1 MRHRRLNIKFS
12 PAQDVASTLKIEDAG
27 KGGNGGTL
35 TLENVYSLKAQGI
48 KLIVNASQPTAGGNA
63 TFKAGCEYGHELL
76 TLSAT
81 HDTKGKK
88 TEVAATTGAASC
100 NFWAGLKATFTGG
113 ALKKSDSQAMV
124 AYTGP
129 YHVTALSSLDFS
141 KREISVF
148 GQVNSNFSVA
158 ASHSVAPGK
167 ESSPPVTVHKL
178 GFVNSIN
185 SDSSYR
191 CVVSSKG
198 DVALNY
204 KQKLT
209 AGTSL
214 CLGTKLDLASLTA
227 PAAITAA
234 LSINL

>member
-1 MRHRRLNIKFS
+1 MRLRRISIKFS
-12 PAQDVASTLKIEDAG
+12 PVQDVASTLKIEEETKKEG
-27 KGGNGGTL
+27 RVSTL
-35 TLENVYSLKAQGI
+35 TLENAYSLKAQGI
-48 KLIVNASQPTAGGNA
+48 KLIVNASQPTTAGSA
-63 TFKAGCEYGHELL
+63 TMKVGGEYGHELL

-81 HDTKGKK
+81 HDTKGQK

-100 NFWAGLKATFTGG
+100 NFWAGLKATFTGA
-113 ALKKSDSQAMV
+113 ALSRPDSQAMV

-129 YHVTALSSLDFS
+129 YHVTALSSLDFTKKS
-141 KREISVF
+141 ISVF

-158 ASHSVAPGK
+158 ASHSVDPEK
-167 ESSPPVTVHKL
+167 EGTTSTL

-198 DVALNY
+198 DVTLNY
-204 KQKLT
+204 RQKLT

-214 CLGTKLDLASLTA
+214 CLGTKLGLASLTT